1 MTMPYRLH
9 LLGSLLLVGAI
20 TLAACG
26 GDDAPPA
33 EQGSETPEQSEQA
46 VEEEPTGD
54 EPPET
59 ATEPTGETEPVEED
73 EPGEVVEEEQA
84 EPAFDPNREILV
96 YGETFPASIEEVAGV
111 RQFRFEGA
119 EGDLVRIRVDGKA
132 GMDPIVTLLEPN
144 RTEILSND
152 DVSPGANRDSLIVT
166 GLVSTGL
173 QVIRVE
179 AFGSDIGDFEITL
192 ELLPFDTDDDSQIVA
207 IGTTVNGT
215 IGQPG
220 DVDVFEFTGTV
231 GQPVLVY
238 VEGVL
243 GSDLLA
249 QMFAPDGTFLQAAD
263 DSGHGLDPE
272 IALTLTQDGSY
283 RVEVFAV
290 GSKIGAYQFSVS
302 TVPETVA
309 EPDATVVEAMANTA
323 LAYLAAL
330 QDSDTLNLFALA
342 GPEAIAF
349 RGWESAEDV
358 ERDLTKLAET
368 VLFGEAATP
377 ISQLNGERGRVFVP
391 IGDGSQSMRFDMT
404 LTGGRWFVDF
414 WERVFVAPEPDA

>member
-1 MTMPYRLH
+1 MPYRLH

-26 GDDAPPA
+26 GDDAPA
-33 EQGSETPEQSEQA
+33 EEPGSETPEQSEQA
-46 VEEEPTGD
+46 VEEEPTGE
-54 EPPET
+54 EPQGT
-59 ATEPTGETEPVEED
+59 ATEPTEETEPVEED
-73 EPGEVVEEEQA
+73 EPGEVVEEQT

-96 YGETFPASIEEVAGV
+96 YGETFPASIEEVGGV

-144 RTEILSND
+144 RTEIISND
-152 DVSPGANRDSLIVT
+152 DVSPGANRDSLVVT

-283 RVEVFAV
+283 RVEVFAL
-290 GSKIGAYQFSVS
+290 GSKIGAYQFSVT
-302 TVPETVA
+302 TVPETQP

-330 QDSDTLNLFALA
+330 QDSDTLNLFVLA

-358 ERDLTKLAET
+358 ERDLTKLVQT
-368 VLFGEAATP
+368 FLVGEPATP
-377 ISQLNGERGRVFVP
+377 ISQLDGERGRVFVP
-391 IGDGSQSMRFDMT
+391 IGDGSQSVRFDMT
-404 LTGGRWFVDF
+404 LTGGRWLVDF
-414 WERVFVAPEPDA
+414 WERVFVAPESDG